1 MAGLSTTA
9 GTALRASDPVQLG
22 PYRLLRRLGEGGMG
36 SVYLAEA
43 ADHTAVALKVIRT
56 DLAEDPEFRRRFR
69 SEVIRAQQV
78 PPFCTAEVL
87 DADPDHAT
95 PYLVVEYVDGPS
107 LSDVVTERG
116 PLTQANLYGLA
127 IGVATALTAIHGAG
141 VIHRDLK
148 PSNVLLAPGTPKV
161 IDFGIARATEAPDG
175 ETRTDQLMGT
185 VAYMAP
191 ERLDPAVD
199 GTLTPAADIFAWGAV
214 VAYAATGHVP
224 FVGDA
229 APATAIAILTQ
240 KPNLDGVG
248 EPLRALVR
256 RALAKKPASRP
267 TARELLDELL
277 SNAPRRALAGVA
289 PAAPTA
295 PAPIAPAP
303 IAPAP
308 IAPAPI
314 APAQPAGAGTPG
326 AATGDKAPTAANGAV
341 ATANG
346 AVATT
351 ASDVSPLGQRRPGEV
366 TDGPAEASGS
376 ATEHID
382 GALTSGLA
390 LAFVDVTEDGVRPA
404 DSTPSAPEA
413 APGSPPATS
422 APDPVTTPIA
432 GTAAATPTVTVRP
445 ADATEH
451 VALTG
456 AVPGGGPPGS
466 TRRRTPWRG
475 VGIAVLV
482 LCVLASA
489 GAVAGILTGMIKLP
503 SSGQAAAL
511 SITTP
516 PTSVTSP
523 TSAPPSPSASTSPTP
538 SPAASTPGQTTQFL
552 YPAIYDPLTSENF
565 WHRVDSAK
573 YSASCLFGPSGMTV
587 SLTDVTKT
595 VSYRCSGPQD
605 LIDDMQLAVNIT
617 FVNPG
622 SCGAIWFRF
631 VNNLQGYVL
640 RVCSGGVELGAH
652 IDSTLTRV
660 DRRSFTPPL
669 EDGMTTRIEIIAD
682 GKSLT
687 VLQCDVSAR
696 GCVHPQKLFQASDG
710 TFSTPGVVTL
720 GMFEPVGA
728 PDGVTYK
735 VRFANVQIL
744 TPSAP
749 LIPSPSA
756 SASTVTPPADAVSSP
771 PAPLPSGSS

>member
-1 MAGLSTTA
+1 VGNGAEDDRVARLSTTA

-22 PYRLLRRLGEGGMG
+22 PYKLLRRLGEGGMG

-56 DLAEDPEFRRRFR
+56 DLAEEPEFRRRFR

-87 DADPDHAT
+87 DADPDHET

-161 IDFGIARATEAPDG
+161 IDFGIARATEGPDG

-214 VAYAATGHVP
+214 VTYAATGHVP
-224 FVGDA
+224 FGGDTS
-229 APATAIAILTQ
+229 PATAIAILTQ
-240 KPNLDGVG
+240 KPNLDGVSD
-248 EPLRALVR
+248 PLRALVR

-289 PAAPTA
+289 PAASTAVVGDKMPTA
-295 PAPIAPAP
+295 AV
-303 IAPAP
+303 
-308 IAPAPI
+308 
-314 APAQPAGAGTPG
+314 
-326 AATGDKAPTAANGAV
+326 GDKMPTAANGAV
-341 ATANG
+341 AAAAG
-346 AVATT
+346 ADVADRAVATT
-351 ASDVSPLGQRRPGEV
+351 AGDVGRFGQGRPGEV
-366 TDGPAEASGS
+366 TDEPTEANGS
-376 ATEHID
+376 ATEDIG

-390 LAFVDVTEDGVRPA
+390 LAFVDVTEDGGRPA
-404 DSTPSAPEA
+404 DSTPTAPAATILGSLPAPSAPE
-413 APGSPPATS
+413 
-422 APDPVTTPIA
+422 PVTAPFA
-432 GTAAATPTVTVRP
+432 GTAGAAPTVTVRP

-456 AVPGGGPPGS
+456 AVPGAPGG
-466 TRRRTPWRG
+466 TRRRTRWRG

-503 SSGQAAAL
+503 KSGQAAGL

-523 TSAPPSPSASTSPTP
+523 TSAPPSPSASPSPTP
-538 SPAASTPGQTTQFL
+538 SPSASTAGQTTQFL
-552 YPAIYDPLTSENF
+552 YPAVYDRLTGENF
-565 WHRVDSAK
+565 WHPVDSKK

-587 SLTDVTKT
+587 SLKDVTKT

-605 LIDDMQLAVNIT
+605 LIGDMQLAVNIT

-640 RVCSGGVELGAH
+640 RVCSGGVELGTH

-660 DRRSFTPPL
+660 DGRSFTPPL

-687 VLQCDVSAR
+687 VLRCDVSAR

-735 VRFANVQIL
+735 VRFSDVQVL

-756 SASTVTPPADAVSSP
+756 SASTVTPPAVEMSSP

>member
-22 PYRLLRRLGEGGMG
+22 PYKLLRRLGEGGMG

-43 ADHTAVALKVIRT
+43 ADHTTVALKVIRT
-56 DLAEDPEFRRRFR
+56 DLAEEPEFRRRFR

-87 DADPDHAT
+87 DADPDHET

-107 LSDVVTERG
+107 LSDVVNERG

-161 IDFGIARATEAPDG
+161 IDFGIARATEGPDG

-214 VAYAATGHVP
+214 VTYAATGHVP
-224 FVGDA
+224 FAGDTS
-229 APATAIAILTQ
+229 PATAIAILTQ
-240 KPNLDGVG
+240 KPNLEGVS

-289 PAAPTA
+289 PAV
-295 PAPIAPAP
+295 PIAPAGGGTP
-303 IAPAP
+303 TPAKSAIAA
-308 IAPAPI
+308 AVGADVTDR
-314 APAQPAGAGTPG
+314 AGATAGGDTARAGDAQPSTMSPVTDQPA
-326 AATGDKAPTAANGAV
+326 D
-341 ATANG
+341 
-346 AVATT
+346 
-351 ASDVSPLGQRRPGEV
+351 ASD
-366 TDGPAEASGS
+366 S
-376 ATEHID
+376 ATEDID

-390 LAFVDVTEDGVRPA
+390 LAFVDVTEDGVRSA
-404 DSTPSAPEA
+404 DSTPTA
-413 APGSPPATS
+413 
-422 APDPVTTPIA
+422 
-432 GTAAATPTVTVRP
+432 TAAATQGSPPGASASEPVTAPLADTAGATQTVSIRP

-456 AVPGGGPPGS
+456 AVSGAGAPGS
-466 TRRRTPWRG
+466 TQRRTRWRG
-475 VGIAVLV
+475 VGITVLV

-503 SSGQAAAL
+503 TSGQAAAL

-516 PTSVTSP
+516 ALPASGSTSVRPSP
-523 TSAPPSPSASTSPTP
+523 TVSASPTPSPSAST
-538 SPAASTPGQTTQFL
+538 PAGQMAFVF
-552 YPAIYDPLTSENF
+552 PAVYDPLTKENF
-565 WHRVDSAK
+565 WRAVNSK
-573 YSASCLFGPSGMTV
+573 RYSASCLFGSSGMTV
-587 SLTDVTKT
+587 SLTDVSKT
-595 VSYRCSGPQD
+595 FSYRCSGPQD
-605 LIDDMQLAVNIT
+605 LIDDMQLSVNVT
-617 FVNPG
+617 LVNAD

-631 VNNLQGYVL
+631 VNNLEGYVL
-640 RVCSGGVELGAH
+640 RVCSSGVALGTHSGSSLRPVA
-652 IDSTLTRV
+652 SG
-660 DRRSFTPPL
+660 SFRHPL
-669 EDGMTTRIEIIAD
+669 SDGMKTRIEIIAD
-682 GKSLT
+682 GAALT
-687 VLQCDVSAR
+687 VAQCDVSDR
-696 GCVHPQKLFQASDG
+696 GCVHRQQLFEASDD
-710 TFSTPGVVTL
+710 TFSAPGVVTV
-720 GMFEPVGA
+720 GTFEDVRAAG
-728 PDGVTYK
+728 GQTYK
-735 VRFANVQIL
+735 VRFDNIQIL
-744 TPSAP
+744 TPYAP
-749 LIPSPSA
+749 IVPSPSA
-756 SASTVTPPADAVSSP
+756 SASTVTPPAVDVSSP
-771 PAPLPSGSS
+771 PAAPSSASP

>member
-1 MAGLSTTA
+1 VNGAEDDRVAGLSTTA

-22 PYRLLRRLGEGGMG
+22 PYKLLRRLGEGGMG

-43 ADHTAVALKVIRT
+43 ADHTTVALKVIRT
-56 DLAEDPEFRRRFR
+56 DLAEEPEFRRRFR

-87 DADPDHAT
+87 DADPDHET

-107 LSDVVTERG
+107 LSDVVNERG

-161 IDFGIARATEAPDG
+161 IDFGIARATEGPDG

-214 VAYAATGHVP
+214 VTYAATGHVP
-224 FVGDA
+224 FAGDA
-229 APATAIAILTQ
+229 SPATAIAILTQ
-240 KPNLDGVG
+240 KPNLEGVS

-289 PAAPTA
+289 PAV
-295 PAPIAPAP
+295 PIA
-303 IAPAP
+303 
-308 IAPAPI
+308 
-314 APAQPAGAGTPG
+314 PAGAGTPT
-326 AATGDKAPTAANGAV
+326 AAIGDKMPTAANGAIAAAV
-341 ATANG
+341 GADVTDRAGATAAG
-346 AVATT
+346 DTARAGDAQPSTMSPVTDEPAD
-351 ASDVSPLGQRRPGEV
+351 ASD
-366 TDGPAEASGS
+366 S
-376 ATEHID
+376 ATEDIE

-390 LAFVDVTEDGVRPA
+390 LAFVDVTEDGERPA
-404 DSTPSAPEA
+404 DSTPTA
-413 APGSPPATS
+413 
-422 APDPVTTPIA
+422 
-432 GTAAATPTVTVRP
+432 TAAATQIVSIRP

-456 AVPGGGPPGS
+456 AVSGAGAPGS
-466 TRRRTPWRG
+466 TRRRTRWRG

-503 SSGQAAAL
+503 TSGQAAAL

-516 PTSVTSP
+516 ALPTSGSASVSPSP
-523 TSAPPSPSASTSPTP
+523 TVSASPTP
-538 SPAASTPGQTTQFL
+538 SPLASTPGGQTTFL
-552 YPAIYDPLTSENF
+552 FPAVYDPLTGENF
-565 WHRVDSAK
+565 WHPVTSKK
-573 YSASCLFGPSGMTV
+573 YSASCLFSSSGMTV
-587 SLTDVTKT
+587 SLKDVSKT
-595 VSYRCSGPQD
+595 VSYRCSGPQY
-605 LIDDMQLAVNIT
+605 LIDDMQLSVNVT
-617 FVNPG
+617 LVNAD

-631 VNNLQGYVL
+631 VNNLEGYVL
-640 RVCSGGVELGAH
+640 RVCSGGVALGTH
-652 IDSTLTRV
+652 SGSSLRPV
-660 DRRSFTPPL
+660 GSGSFRHPL
-669 EDGMTTRIEIIAD
+669 SDGMKTRIEIIAD
-682 GKSLT
+682 GTSLT
-687 VLQCDVSAR
+687 VAQCDVNDR
-696 GCVHPQKLFQASDG
+696 GCVHRQQLFEASDG
-710 TFSTPGVVTL
+710 TFSAPGVVTL
-720 GMFEPVGA
+720 GTFEDVRAAG
-728 PDGVTYK
+728 GQTYK
-735 VRFANVQIL
+735 VRFDNIQIL
-744 TPSAP
+744 TPYEP
-749 LIPSPSA
+749 ILPSPSA
-756 SASTVTPPADAVSSP
+756 SASTVTTPAVDVSSP
-771 PAPLPSGSS
+771 PAAPSSAWP